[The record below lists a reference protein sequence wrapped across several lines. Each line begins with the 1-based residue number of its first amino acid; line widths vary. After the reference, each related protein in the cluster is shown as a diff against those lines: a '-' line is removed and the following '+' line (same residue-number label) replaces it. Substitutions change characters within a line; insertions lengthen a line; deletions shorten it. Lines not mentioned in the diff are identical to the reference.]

1 MHSKVW
7 CLQKLK
13 KSKLFVSRELSNKQN
28 VQIIIYMTILEFRL
42 GRKNSF
48 YKYFFFFFFSAF
60 TVSTV
65 SAFGGKVRESI
76 EVEKISKLDGC
87 RRRSFLASIA
97 CNVIV
102 SPCNALS
109 NTIHV
114 DKFPDV
120 DWTIPKVKGLNS
132 ERMADAIN
140 DSLREKEWVVTGR
153 GQPEFF
159 SDSFIYRDEM
169 GSEIYGYET
178 YCNQMRKKYLKGK
191 ILPKCEL
198 ICCSVTGE
206 NTISALW
213 RLGFLDKD
221 GKSVAPKNDK
231 VTLSVFSTSEEY
243 DGLVVHLV
251 DKIVTQKNAPSVEVL
266 RSKCDWY
273 TCNLRG

>member
-1 MHSKVW
+1 MDLLKLWVQFFVTNKV
-7 CLQKLK
+7 
-13 KSKLFVSRELSNKQN
+13 N
-28 VQIIIYMTILEFRL
+28 VQIIAPNMTILEFRL

-48 YKYFFFFFFSAF
+48 YKYFFFFFLAF

-76 EVEKISKLDGC
+76 EVVKISNLDGC

-97 CNVIV
+97 CNVIA

-109 NTIHV
+109 

-120 DWTIPKVKGLNS
+120 DWSIPKVKGLNS

-159 SDSFIYRDEM
+159 SDSFLYRDEI
-169 GSEIYGYET
+169 GSEIYGYEA

-221 GKSVAPKNDK
+221 GKAVPPKNDK
-231 VTLSVFSTSEEY
+231 VTLSVFSTSDEC
-243 DGLVVHLV
+243 DGLVVHQV